1 LDITIQ
7 VVTIHEKFLCLF
19 YVLKLKKLL
28 HLTDPPGWIFRAIIV
43 WKVQLYD
50 FRYEGASS
58 QVAMMRL
65 MRRPD
70 IIIMSSTMRRG
81 NMLSICFK
89 RCSSVAFIDCYS
101 SFWPTTNEPNLF
113 FIFSRW
119 SSDMLCSDTKFPINT
134 INQGL

>member
-1 LDITIQ
+1 
-7 VVTIHEKFLCLF
+7 
-19 YVLKLKKLL
+19 
-28 HLTDPPGWIFRAIIV
+28 
-43 WKVQLYD
+43 
-50 FRYEGASS
+50 
-58 QVAMMRL
+58 
-65 MRRPD
+65 
-70 IIIMSSTMRRG
+70 MSSTMRRG